1 MWSGLPLM
9 LPKQLFW
16 AIVILICVYAWMRGR
31 TEERIA
37 ATTCLLATIATHF
50 VISPLH
56 ERYTEVESGLL
67 IIDLAVL
74 AAFVA
79 IALVS
84 SRFWPLW
91 AAGLQLTVSMSHL
104 LKGIDLALMP
114 KAYAAAAVFWSYP
127 ILLVIVVGT
136 WRTKHKMADRVV

>member
-1 MWSGLPLM
+1 M

-16 AIVILICVYAWMRGR
+16 TIVILICAYAWMRGR

-56 ERYTEVESGLL
+56 ERYTGVETGLL
-67 IIDLAVL
+67 LIDIAVL

-91 AAGLQLTVSMSHL
+91 AAGLQLTVSMSHM
-104 LKGIDLALMP
+104 LKAVDLALLP

-127 ILLVIVVGT
+127 ILLIIVIGT
-136 WRTKHKMADRVV
+136 WRTKRKVTNGLV